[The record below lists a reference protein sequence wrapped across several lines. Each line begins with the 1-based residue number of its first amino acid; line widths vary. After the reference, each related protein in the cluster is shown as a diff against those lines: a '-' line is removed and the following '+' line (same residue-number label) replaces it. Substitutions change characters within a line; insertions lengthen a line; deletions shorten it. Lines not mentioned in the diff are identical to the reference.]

1 MNVLAQRVPWFLDHV
16 RRRAGAAGLAGLVL
30 ILSAVSFYWAL
41 VPAELA
47 RLAELRLATATL
59 HERLQRA
66 AGSFDDDASTPEEQ
80 LGNFY
85 NAFPAIGTAPD
96 LLDRIYRAAE
106 RRGLTLMQGEYRARA
121 ERSGLLT
128 RYQITLPVNGP
139 YLQVREFLA
148 EVLRQIP
155 FIALDNVSFQREK
168 IGETAV
174 EARINLTL
182 YLEDAP

>member
-1 MNVLAQRVPWFLDHV
+1 MSAMAV
-16 RRRAGAAGLAGLVL
+16 RALWSLHHGRRQAGTTGLAGLAL
-30 ILSAVSFYWAL
+30 ILFAALFYWML
-41 VPAELA
+41 VPSAQA
-47 RLAELRLATATL
+47 RLAELRQATATL

-66 AGSFDDDASTPEEQ
+66 AGSFDDAASTPEEQ

-85 NAFPAIGTAPD
+85 GAFPAIETAPD
-96 LLDRIYRAAE
+96 LLGKIYRAAE
-106 RRGLTLMQGEYRARA
+106 RRGLTLMQGEYRAKP

-128 RYQITLPVNGP
+128 RYQIMLPVSGP

-168 IGETAV
+168 IGETIV

-182 YLEDAP
+182 YLEEAP